1 MTASDFSE
9 ALELAITAS
18 GCRDV
23 PLGQRPPL
31 LSDNGPGFISDAF
44 AQWRVQQGIQH
55 VRGAPAH
62 PQTQGKIERWH
73 PTIKNRILLEN
84 HHLPCALEAD
94 IEAFVEQYNHRR

>member
-1 MTASDFSE
+1 LGTFQGGTS
-9 ALELAITAS
+9 LAITAS

-23 PLGQRPPL
+23 PLRQRPPL

-84 HHLPCALEAD
+84 HHLPGALEAD

>member
-9 ALELAITAS
+9 TLELAITAS

-23 PLGQRPPL
+23 TLRQRPPL

-44 AQWRVQQGIQH
+44 AQWREQQGSQH

-62 PQTQGKIERWH
+62 SQTRGKIKRWH
-73 PTIKNRILLEN
+73 QTVKNRILLEN
-84 HHLPCALEAD
+84 DYLPGALEAD